1 MRLSKLS
8 WLPATIA
15 VLLFWH
21 TLCEVFPPSSYL
33 KGAGPLGVANSLV
46 ELAVFG
52 DVEGYTLLDHISASL
67 VRVFVGFGVAC
78 AAGIPLGL
86 AFGLWSGS
94 YDALKPVV
102 EPLRF
107 IPPIAWIP
115 LAIILLTG
123 LAQYAFVVWLGSF
136 FPILLG
142 TVTGVRRVDPS
153 LIDVAKSFGASEREV
168 IFKVVIPGALPEIVA
183 GMRIGLGIG
192 WMCIVAAEM
201 LGGKPVGLGRLIL
214 RYAKLLNPSATIAG
228 MLVIGLIGLLMNEA
242 FLRFERRLFRWR
254 PEVTV

>member
-1 MRLSKLS
+1 MRLR
-8 WLPATIA
+8 WLPTTIA
-15 VLLFWH
+15 ILVIWH
-21 TLCEVFPPSSYL
+21 LLCEVFPPSVYL
-33 KGAGPLGVANSLV
+33 KGAGPIGVANSLV
-46 ELAVFG
+46 RLILVG
-52 DVEGYTLLDHISASL
+52 DVEGYTLLDHVSASL
-67 VRVFVGFGVAC
+67 VRVFVGFGAAC
-78 AAGIPLGL
+78 AMGIPLGL
-86 AFGLWSGS
+86 AFGLWSS
-94 YDALKPVV
+94 FYDALKPIV

-123 LAQYAFVVWLGSF
+123 LAQYAFIVWLGAF

-142 TVTGVRRVDPS
+142 TVAGVRRVDPS
-153 LIDVAKSFGASEREV
+153 LIDVARSFGASNRQV
-168 IFKVVIPGALPEIVA
+168 IYKVVIPGALPEMVA

-214 RYAKLLNPSATIAG
+214 RYAKLLDPSTTIAG
-228 MLVIGLIGLLMNEA
+228 MLVIGLIGLSMNEA
-242 FLRFERRLFRWR
+242 FLKLEKRLFGWR